1 MIYKMIKIFRIEWYA
16 ITVLLFIS
24 CNDGIQ
30 LEPETYRNP
39 IISGFAPDPSICRV
53 GDDFYLINSTFE
65 YFPGI
70 PVYHSRDLVNW
81 KLIANA
87 LHSVN
92 QNVVMDSI
100 NSSAGIHAP
109 TIRYHKGLFYI
120 ITTNNLNGK
129 MINFIITAEDPKGPW
144 SKAYILKDVPGIDPS
159 LFFDDDGKVWYTG
172 SHVPPDPEFD
182 GQS

>member
-1 MIYKMIKIFRIEWYA
+1 MFKIFRIEWF
-16 ITVLLFIS
+16 ITALLLFIA

-39 IISGFAPDPSICRV
+39 IISGFAPDPSICRA

-81 KLIANA
+81 KLIGNA

-92 QNVVMDSI
+92 QNVAMDSI

-120 ITTNNLNGK
+120 ITTN
-129 MINFIITAEDPKGPW
+129 
-144 SKAYILKDVPGIDPS
+144 Y
-159 LFFDDDGKVWYTG
+159 
-172 SHVPPDPEFD
+172 
-182 GQS
+182 